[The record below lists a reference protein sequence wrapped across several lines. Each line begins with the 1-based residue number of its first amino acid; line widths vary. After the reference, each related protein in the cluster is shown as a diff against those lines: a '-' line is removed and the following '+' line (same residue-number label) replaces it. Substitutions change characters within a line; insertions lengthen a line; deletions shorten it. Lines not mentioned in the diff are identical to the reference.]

1 MGQGVWLLHDWV
13 SFEEPGHGPV
23 ELHERV
29 LVQVPFDPVS
39 HVTEQVEKELQ
50 SLQPV
55 ISKHS
60 AFTWFMCHMKITKM
74 KMTVFLLWNL
84 WNDKPCKV

>member
-1 MGQGVWLLHDWV
+1 MGQGVGLLHGCV
-13 SFEEPGHGPV
+13 SLEGPGHGSV

-55 ISKHS
+55 NSKQCKFQKKSHW
-60 AFTWFMCHMKITKM
+60 AKIN
-74 KMTVFLLWNL
+74 FELLSRIL
-84 WNDKPCKV
+84 GQK